1 MTPCINISII
11 IPVYNAEKTLK
22 KCIDSI
28 MAQEYKDFE
37 LILVDDGS
45 ADMSSQMCDEYAAN
59 DMRIKVIHKQNGG
72 VSSARNAGLEIA
84 QGQWITFV
92 DSDDYLSDHYLFG
105 LKDSMA
111 DLVICN
117 YQNIIGSQ
125 VTCGFNVNECNDLS
139 LGQLIIENL
148 TSTILRGPVAKFYR
162 RELIDGMRF
171 NEDMRIGEDACFVFQ
186 YLAKC
191 RCYDIASESIYYVN
205 VADVPDDV
213 KYAVSVDYAVNSLR
227 HLQSAFDGLVLSHGT
242 SKGLFFNYIGYFKR
256 ISKADWKNEPSRWYQ
271 NGSVMDFYRYVWKSL
286 SLKYK
291 VRLVASYILKR

>member
-1 MTPCINISII
+1 
-11 IPVYNAEKTLK
+11 
-22 KCIDSI
+22 
-28 MAQEYKDFE
+28 
-37 LILVDDGS
+37 
-45 ADMSSQMCDEYAAN
+45 MCDEYAAN

-92 DSDDYLSDHYLFG
+92 DSDDYLSDHYLFD

-125 VTCGFNVNECNDLS
+125 VSDGFNVNECNDLS

-162 RELIDGMRF
+162 REFVGNIRF
-171 NEDMRIGEDACFVFQ
+171 HEDMKIGEDACFVFQ
-186 YLAKC
+186 YLTKC
-191 RCYDIASESIYYVN
+191 RRYDIASESIYYVN

-227 HLQSAFDGLVLSHGT
+227 HLQRAFDGLVLSHGT
-242 SKGLFFNYIGYFKR
+242 SKELFFYYIGYFKR
-256 ISKADWKNEPSRWYQ
+256 ISKADWKNDPSRWYQ